1 MIELK
6 RSNSENLDFI
16 GLVKHLDADLKIR
29 DGDEHDFFNQYNK
42 LDTIKNV
49 VIVYLNRQA
58 VGCGAFKL
66 YEDTTVEIKRMFTST
81 EARGNGIGTLVL
93 AELERWACE
102 EAFTHAIL
110 ETGYRM
116 PEAIG
121 LYSKNG
127 YERIPNYGQYINIDA
142 SRCFKKELK

>member
-1 MIELK
+1 MIEIK
-6 RSNSENLDFI
+6 RTNSKNEDFI
-16 GLVKHLDADLKIR
+16 ALVKLLDADLKIR
-29 DGDEHDFFNQYNK
+29 DGDEHDFFNQFNK

-49 VIVYLNRQA
+49 VLAYLDGQA

-66 YEDTTVEIKRMFTST
+66 YENTTLEIKRMFTKT
-81 EARGNGIGTLVL
+81 EARGNGLGTQVL
-93 AELERWACE
+93 ADLERWALE
-102 EAFTHAIL
+102 DGFTTAIL
-110 ETGYRM
+110 ETGYLM

-121 LYSKNG
+121 LYTKSG